1 MKNLKFE
8 ETILSIHKEIQVKLK
23 KTNIKIDSYIKSDI
37 PVIPKLS
44 KYFFNKRGKQLR
56 PVLCLLSSKMINKEY
71 SNLKSDISMA
81 AALEFIHAATLL
93 HDDVIDKGKT
103 RRGQRSV
110 NDIWNNKFSV
120 LLGDFMF
127 SKSFQLMTEG
137 QSLKTMQS
145 LANVSAK
152 ISEGEFLQM
161 SNENNTSLSIN
172 EYMQI
177 ISLKTAE
184 LFGAAMKIPAILTDK
199 NNKMIE
205 QLNLVGINFGMIF
218 QIIDDHLDYF
228 GTYKTGKSK
237 GQDFF
242 EGKIT
247 LPIIILLKKAN
258 LDEKKLLK
266 KIFHNKKR
274 TKKDFLKTLALL
286 EKYNVENVSLKYANN
301 LKQKSKNIL
310 KKFKNRPSYLLD
322 ELLDTSINRK
332 N

>member
-137 QSLKTMQS
+137 QSLKAMRS

-199 NNKMIE
+199 NNKIIE

>member
-1 MKNLKFE
+1 MKNLKFD

-23 KTNIKIDSYIKSDI
+23 KTNIKIDNYIKSDI

-93 HDDVIDKGKT
+93 HDDVIDKGKI

-127 SKSFQLMTEG
+127 SKSFQLMTEA
-137 QSLKTMQS
+137 QSLKAMES

-161 SNENNTSLSIN
+161 SNENNTSLSIS

-199 NNKMIE
+199 NNKIIE

-286 EKYNVENVSLKYANN
+286 EKYNVESISLKYANN

-310 KKFKNRPSYLLD
+310 KRFKNRPSYLLG

>member
-137 QSLKTMQS
+137 QSLKAMES

-199 NNKMIE
+199 NNKIIE

-247 LPIIILLKKAN
+247 LPIIILFKKAN

-310 KKFKNRPSYLLD
+310 KKFKNRPSNLLD

>member
-1 MKNLKFE
+1 MKNLKFD

-93 HDDVIDKGKT
+93 HDDVIDKGKI

-127 SKSFQLMTEG
+127 SKSFQLMTEA
-137 QSLKTMQS
+137 QSLKAMES
-145 LANVSAK
+145 LADVSAK

-161 SNENNTSLSIN
+161 SNENNTSLSIS

-199 NNKMIE
+199 NNKIIE
-205 QLNLVGINFGMIF
+205 QLNFVGINFGMIF

-286 EKYNVENVSLKYANN
+286 EKYNVESISLKYANN

-310 KKFKNRPSYLLD
+310 KRFKNRPSYLLD

>member
-137 QSLKTMQS
+137 QSLKAMQS

-266 KIFHNKKR
+266 KIFQNKKR

-310 KKFKNRPSYLLD
+310 KKFKNRSSYLLD
-322 ELLDTSINRK
+322 ELLVTSINRK

>member
-137 QSLKTMQS
+137 QSLKAMES

-199 NNKMIE
+199 NNKIIE

-301 LKQKSKNIL
+301 LRQKSKNIL

>member
-23 KTNIKIDSYIKSDI
+23 KTNIKIDNYINSDI

-137 QSLKTMQS
+137 QSLKAMQS

-199 NNKMIE
+199 NNKIIE

-247 LPIIILLKKAN
+247 LPIIILFKKAN

-286 EKYNVENVSLKYANN
+286 EKHNVENVSLKYANN

>member
-137 QSLKTMQS
+137 QSLKAMES

-199 NNKMIE
+199 NNKIIE

-274 TKKDFLKTLALL
+274 SKKDFLKTLALL

>member
-1 MKNLKFE
+1 MKNLKFD

-127 SKSFQLMTEG
+127 SKSFQLMTEA
-137 QSLKTMQS
+137 QSLKAMES

-161 SNENNTSLSIN
+161 SNENNTSLSIS

-199 NNKMIE
+199 NNKIIE

-286 EKYNVENVSLKYANN
+286 EKYNVESISLKYANN

-310 KKFKNRPSYLLD
+310 KRFKNRPSYLLD

>member
-137 QSLKTMQS
+137 QSLKAMQS

-199 NNKMIE
+199 NNKIIE

-301 LKQKSKNIL
+301 LRQKSKNIL

>member
-1 MKNLKFE
+1 MKNLKFD

-23 KTNIKIDSYIKSDI
+23 KTNIKIDNYIKSDI

-127 SKSFQLMTEG
+127 SKSFQLMTEA
-137 QSLKTMQS
+137 QSLKAMES

-161 SNENNTSLSIN
+161 SNENNTSLSIS

-199 NNKMIE
+199 NNKIIE
-205 QLNLVGINFGMIF
+205 QLNFVGINFGMIF

-286 EKYNVENVSLKYANN
+286 EKYNVESISLKYANN

-310 KKFKNRPSYLLD
+310 KRFKNRPSYLLD

>member
-1 MKNLKFE
+1 MKNSKFD

-127 SKSFQLMTEG
+127 SKSFQLMTEA
-137 QSLKTMQS
+137 QSLKAMES
-145 LANVSAK
+145 LADVSAK

-161 SNENNTSLSIN
+161 SNENNTSLSIS

-199 NNKMIE
+199 NNKIIE

-286 EKYNVENVSLKYANN
+286 EKYNVESISLKYANN

-310 KKFKNRPSYLLD
+310 KRFKNRPSYLLG

>member
-137 QSLKTMQS
+137 QSLKAMQS

-199 NNKMIE
+199 HNKIIE

-258 LDEKKLLK
+258 LDEKKLLN

-310 KKFKNRPSYLLD
+310 KKFKNRPSNLLD

>member
-137 QSLKTMQS
+137 KSLKAMQS

-199 NNKMIE
+199 NNKIIE

-310 KKFKNRPSYLLD
+310 KKFKNRPSNLLD

>member
-137 QSLKTMQS
+137 QSLKAMQS

-199 NNKMIE
+199 NNKIIE

-258 LDEKKLLK
+258 SDEKKLLK

-286 EKYNVENVSLKYANN
+286 EKYNVESLSLKYANN

-310 KKFKNRPSYLLD
+310 KKFKNRPSNLLD

>member
-137 QSLKTMQS
+137 QSLKAMQS
-145 LANVSAK
+145 LADVSAK

-184 LFGAAMKIPAILTDK
+184 LFGAAMKIPAILTEK
-199 NNKMIE
+199 NNKIIE

-247 LPIIILLKKAN
+247 LPIIILLKKTN

-310 KKFKNRPSYLLD
+310 KKFKNRPSNLLD

>member
-137 QSLKTMQS
+137 QSLKAMQS

-161 SNENNTSLSIN
+161 SNENNTSLSVN

-184 LFGAAMKIPAILTDK
+184 LFGAAMKIPAILTNK
-199 NNKMIE
+199 NNKIIE

-286 EKYNVENVSLKYANN
+286 EKYNVENVSSKYANN

-310 KKFKNRPSYLLD
+310 KKFKNRPSNLLD

>member
-137 QSLKTMQS
+137 QSLKAMES

-184 LFGAAMKIPAILTDK
+184 LFGAAMKIPAILTEK
-199 NNKMIE
+199 NNKIIE

-247 LPIIILLKKAN
+247 LPIIILLKKTN

-310 KKFKNRPSYLLD
+310 KKFKNRPSNLLD

>member
-137 QSLKTMQS
+137 QSLKAMQS

>member
-137 QSLKTMQS
+137 QSLKAMQS

-199 NNKMIE
+199 NNKIIE

-274 TKKDFLKTLALL
+274 TKKDLLKTLALL
-286 EKYNVENVSLKYANN
+286 EKYNVESASLKYANN

>member
-71 SNLKSDISMA
+71 TNLKSDISMA

-137 QSLKTMQS
+137 QSLKAMQS

-184 LFGAAMKIPAILTDK
+184 LFGAAMKIPAILTNK
-199 NNKMIE
+199 NNKIIE

>member
-1 MKNLKFE
+1 MKNLKFD

-127 SKSFQLMTEG
+127 SKSFQLMTEA
-137 QSLKTMQS
+137 QSLKAMES
-145 LANVSAK
+145 LADVSAK

-161 SNENNTSLSIN
+161 SNENNTSLSIS

-199 NNKMIE
+199 NNKIIE

-286 EKYNVENVSLKYANN
+286 EKYNVESISLKYANN

-310 KKFKNRPSYLLD
+310 KRFKNRPSYLLD

>member
-137 QSLKTMQS
+137 QSLKAMQS

-199 NNKMIE
+199 NHKIIE

-274 TKKDFLKTLALL
+274 TKKDFLRTLALL

-310 KKFKNRPSYLLD
+310 KKFKNRPSNLLD

>member
-1 MKNLKFE
+1 MKNLKFD

-23 KTNIKIDSYIKSDI
+23 KTNIKIDNYIKSDI

-93 HDDVIDKGKT
+93 HDDVIDKGKI

-127 SKSFQLMTEG
+127 SKSFQLMTEA
-137 QSLKTMQS
+137 QSLKAMES
-145 LANVSAK
+145 LADVSAK

-161 SNENNTSLSIN
+161 SNENNISLSIS

-199 NNKMIE
+199 NNKIIE

-286 EKYNVENVSLKYANN
+286 EKYNVESISLKYANN

-310 KKFKNRPSYLLD
+310 KRFKNRPSYLLD